1 MMHCVDV
8 SACHMFKNLRDVN
21 ERIFSDVCSSETLC
35 QSQVEHPI
43 DVPAEHLLQS
53 E

>member
-1 MMHCVDV
+1 
-8 SACHMFKNLRDVN
+8 MFKNLRDVD
-21 ERIFSDVCSSETLC
+21 ETIFSDVCSSETVF

-53 E
+53 G